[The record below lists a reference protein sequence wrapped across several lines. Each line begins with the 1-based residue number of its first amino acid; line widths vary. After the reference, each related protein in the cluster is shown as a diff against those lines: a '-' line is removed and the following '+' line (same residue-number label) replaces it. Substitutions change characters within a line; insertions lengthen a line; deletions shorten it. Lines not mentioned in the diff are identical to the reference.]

1 MAHNSSGA
9 ITRCVAPREER
20 EIWQWKGQIDRT
32 GIPPGG
38 RYDFN
43 FPSTG
48 KISAKLWP
56 SLSKELDIEA
66 DWVKIKLLRRTAAR
80 VQSSSNFAAS
90 LGAGANGFSP
100 GLRYGRVQWKACI
113 DWRGIHSGILLDFP
127 VR

>member
-32 GIPPGG
+32 GIPPEEG

-66 DWVKIKLLRRTAAR
+66 YWVEIKLLRRTAAS
-80 VQSSSNFAAS
+80 VQSSSNFAPS
-90 LGAGANGFSP
+90 LGFSP
-100 GLRYGRVQWKACI
+100 VLRYGRVQWKACI
-113 DWRGIHSGILLDFP
+113 DWRAFL
-127 VR
+127 